1 MCRKFSLTI
10 KQKIISM
17 KQYTFKDGIKI
28 IASTTEEAKAKHKAL
43 ANKEDVTE
51 IRKLLEDMGIT
62 NDNIKYSDVFGPY
75 RLVLEWEHDNFSY
88 KVLAEIIKQDDNY
101 WFSNNFSNFKCIIN
115 KSNIKKIK
123 DDINKSI
130 QKEIEQMKKDIT
142 YLNSVKL

>member
-1 MCRKFSLTI
+1 MKKF
-10 KQKIISM
+10 K
-17 KQYTFKDGIKI
+17 FKDGSI
-28 IASTTEEAKAKHKAL
+28 ITASCADEAKAKHKAL
-43 ANKEDVTE
+43 ANKEDVIE
-51 IRKLLEDMGIT
+51 IRKLLEDIGIT
-62 NDNIKYSDVFGPY
+62 NNKIKYSDVFGPY
-75 RLVLEWEHDNFSY
+75 RLVLEWEHNNAGY

-130 QKEIEQMKKDIT
+130 QKEIEQMKKDII